1 MEDIMKIIQSLEGS
15 SVLIDGVIEIVK
27 NEIKKQ
33 KGGFLEAFF
42 APLPASAVQQVIY
55 SVVKGISGIG
65 VWRTGRGYTDE
76 NF

>member
-1 MEDIMKIIQSLEGS
+1 MDDIMKIIQSLEDS
-15 SVLIDGVIEIVK
+15 CVLIDGVIEIVK

-42 APLPASAVQQVIY
+42 AALPASVVQQVIY

-65 VWRTGRGYTDE
+65 VWRTGRGHTD
-76 NF
+76 